1 MTFIRAALLHNSR
14 VRHLSATERKR
25 RQQLLPA
32 SSSVGMSE
40 DAERFRMRARE
51 CRELASKARVEEVRK
66 HLLSLADELDEE
78 AGKIDSDEAGTRT

>member
-1 MTFIRAALLHNSR
+1 
-14 VRHLSATERKR
+14 
-25 RQQLLPA
+25 
-32 SSSVGMSE
+32 MSE